1 MILIQGKGVSAG
13 VEHGPIYFYHRT
25 DAAVVKRPAQD
36 LEQEKRR
43 LAEAQEKTKAQ
54 LEVLAKKCRRGGG
67 AKSAGRVVAHAR
79 VVVDG
84 D

>member
-54 LEVLAKKCRRGGG
+54 LEVLAKKCRRPP
-67 AKSAGRVVAHAR
+67 SSLRPTPCLWTMR
-79 VVVDG
+79 TIWPPS
-84 D
+84 